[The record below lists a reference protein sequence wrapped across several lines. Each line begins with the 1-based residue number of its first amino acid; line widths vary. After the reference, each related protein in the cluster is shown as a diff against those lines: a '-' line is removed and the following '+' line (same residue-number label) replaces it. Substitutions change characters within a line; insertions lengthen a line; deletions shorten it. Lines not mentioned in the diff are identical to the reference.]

1 MKNNVINWVQRV
13 CGFVLLAALCLAIS
27 TFGVAN
33 IYTDLRDNPLESVTP
48 TAEPIIRE
56 VLAWYYEDGTVEDEQ
71 GQLWYF
77 EDATAEGQVWRL
89 WINDSGTPADPTDD
103 IVVDYTG
110 G

>member
-1 MKNNVINWVQRV
+1 MKNNVINWRQIV
-13 CGFVLLAALCLAIS
+13 CGFALLVALCFAIGI
-27 TFGVAN
+27 F
-33 IYTDLRDNPLESVTP
+33 DVTHTHAGLQNSP
-48 TAEPIIRE
+48 IEPATTTEPIVRE

-77 EDATAEGQVWRL
+77 EDAAAEGQMWRL
-89 WINDSGTPADPTDD
+89 WINDSGTPTDPMDD

>member
-1 MKNNVINWVQRV
+1 MKKNVNSWLKVFGLALVAAMCLSLSI
-13 CGFVLLAALCLAIS
+13 CGLTAIH
-27 TFGVAN
+27 A
-33 IYTDLRDNPLESVTP
+33 DLTSEPLVRNEYN
-48 TAEPIIRE
+48 EPIIRE

-77 EDATAEGQVWRL
+77 EDAAAEGQVWRL